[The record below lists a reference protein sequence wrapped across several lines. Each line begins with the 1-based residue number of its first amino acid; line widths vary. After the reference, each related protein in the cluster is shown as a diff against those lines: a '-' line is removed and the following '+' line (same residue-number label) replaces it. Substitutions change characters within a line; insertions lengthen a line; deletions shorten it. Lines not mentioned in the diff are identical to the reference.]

1 MYYIVLYY
9 IILYCII
16 LYYIILYY
24 IMFYYVTL
32 CHIIFY
38 YIHIIFCIYVFCV
51 YCIAIYYSMFYC
63 IICQYNI
70 WYYLHTHIYIY
81 ICMYACTHTMIA
93 CKRTHRHRLRSDVS
107 TQNPRWRLPKVMLT
121 TPVAVTAMA
130 PAISARLHLDQLA
143 AGPRKISP
151 MVPESLG
158 MAEICCYT
166 EMILQMRS
174 KLGVWSLSRSV
185 NRIMNVPSPPSPWL
199 VFRLGTWSLW
209 QVAGWT
215 FLTLLDFW
223 GSEPSEPWSPEANS
237 GPRRA
242 VRGSTGHR
250 ISMGR
255 VARNPTRLRRKV
267 VVDFE
272 VETIHVA
279 V

>member
-9 IILYCII
+9 IILY
-16 LYYIILYY
+16 YIILCFIMLHYVILYFIIY
-24 IMFYYVTL
+24 ILSSAYMFFVYIVLQYTIVCFIVLYVS
-32 CHIIFY
+32 IIFD
-38 YIHIIFCIYVFCV
+38 ITFI
-51 YCIAIYYSMFYC
+51 
-63 IICQYNI
+63 
-70 WYYLHTHIYIY
+70 LIYIY